1 MYTCL
6 YTDNYAYRESWNS
19 LRPPIFAVFIHP
31 LTPSSS
37 MACFVKDRIS
47 FLFLKWALQMFKQ
60 LWYSCAYVC
69 YMCPDQYS
77 HLIPHCLTVQM
88 KIVQMASSLL
98 LSWVSSRIKIFCF
111 EVWCF
116 FEIRAFGVFDIFC
129 ILIYQFI
136 WDSQR
141 RFSRILWRLFP
152 IIALLQTHWMFLLIL
167 CFMFVHLQ
175 CSWLKLLSKT
185 KKIPSAFI
193 A

>member
-6 YTDNYAYRESWNS
+6 CTDNCAYREIV
-19 LRPPIFAVFIHP
+19 LGHLFLLFY
-31 LTPSSS
+31 SSIDPYS
-37 MACFVKDRIS
+37 YMACFVKDRIS

-77 HLIPHCLTVQM
+77 HLIPQCLTMQR

-111 EVWCF
+111 EFWCF
-116 FEIRAFGVFDIFC
+116 FGSRAFDVFGMFC
-129 ILIYQFI
+129 ILIYLFI

-141 RFSRILWRLFP
+141 RFPRILWRLYP
-152 IIALLQTHWMFLLIL
+152 IIALLQTHWTFLLIS
-167 CFMFVHLQ
+167 CFLFIHL
-175 CSWLKLLSKT
+175 SYNEVDLNY
-185 KKIPSAFI
+185 
-193 A
+193 